1 MPEREEMEQIL
12 SSLMDN
18 LHDRAGTGGKSD
30 DDIDIHDACLED
42 SDGTDQ

>member
-12 SSLMDN
+12 SALMDN

-30 DDIDIHDACLED
+30 DDIDTMRIYVED